1 MTNNP
6 RKLMTLGDIGI
17 SINERVPVNDEHNS
31 YKNQHSSTKKN
42 KIGHF
47 LNI

>member
-6 RKLMTLGDIGI
+6 CKLMALGDIGI
-17 SINERVPVNDEHNS
+17 SINERVPLNDEHNS
-31 YKNQHSSTKKN
+31 YKNQHRSTKKN
-42 KIGHF
+42 KMGHF